1 MRNWGR
7 PARRQEVGSWTAG
20 AEQTN
25 SASGQEPGSGLEDDG
40 LVFWPLSL
48 GEPEGPRLVQI
59 GPRPA
64 RPPETP
70 RPPRRRLGMTVLFA
84 ALFFAGAALTAA
96 AGNEVASMVASS
108 TPAADV
114 TATDTVT
121 TTTDSTEPAPATEPA
136 QTDSTATETSPAE
149 TSSTETTPAAPTD
162 TSTEPGTVP
171 AEPPAVPAGDHPAGG
186 GSTSTVSAPD
196 PGPGTST
203 SAQSLASEPVASPGP
218 SNPPDV
224 TTPSPTPEPAESPQP
239 VLAPQPSAQPLAQA
253 GRKESSKP
261 AYTSLHAAP
270 RPQQIEPEA
279 GLSTGTVRWI
289 DEPLPDPTPPS
300 LRLSKSFAA
309 DLQSVSAANGLD
321 WNFLLAV
328 LRAESL
334 TGSGQVD
341 LDALQREAAILGPLH
356 LRVGDRQ
363 TLLAYKNDSLFAER
377 VLALEHY
384 YSALGLAAQV
394 KGLTAVR
401 DQLAARLLADPRI
414 DIYPGGREDVSS
426 GRLDVRVLAM
436 IAFLGDSFGDVRVS
450 CLITG
455 HRLYARPGV
464 ISAHIYG
471 RAVDIGALDGIS
483 ILGHQQP
490 GSVTEQAIRQILL
503 LPAEMVPRQ
512 VISLIGLGGPSFPL
526 ADHNDHIH
534 IGY

>member
-1 MRNWGR
+1 MRKRGR
-7 PARRQEVGSWTAG
+7 PARRQEADGWTAR
-20 AEQTN
+20 AEPTK
-25 SASGQEPGSGLEDDG
+25 SASGPEPESALEDDG

-64 RPPETP
+64 RPSETA

-96 AGNEVASMVASS
+96 AGNEVATIVASS
-108 TPAADV
+108 AP
-114 TATDTVT
+114 ATDPSA
-121 TTTDSTEPAPATEPA
+121 TTTDTATTAIDTTEPS
-136 QTDSTATETSPAE
+136 QTDSTATETTETTTTETTGASEPSPTE
-149 TSSTETTPAAPTD
+149 TATTSTET
-162 TSTEPGTVP
+162 GTGP
-171 AEPPAVPAGDHPAGG
+171 AEPPAAPTGDQPADGG
-186 GSTSTVSAPD
+186 TSASAPD
-196 PGPGTST
+196 PGTTT
-203 SAQSLASEPVASPGP
+203 SAQTPASEPGADPGP
-218 SNPPDV
+218 SNSPDV
-224 TTPSPTPEPAESPQP
+224 AEPSPKPQPEETPQP
-239 VLAPQPSAQPLAQA
+239 VLAPQPSAQPLAPA
-253 GRKESSKP
+253 GKAKGSKP

-270 RPQQIEPEA
+270 RPQQIEHEA
-279 GLSTGTVRWI
+279 SPGLGTGTVRWI
-289 DEPLPDPTPPS
+289 NQPLPDPTPPS
-300 LRLSKSFAA
+300 LRLSKSFAG

-321 WNFLLAV
+321 WSFLLAV
-328 LRAESL
+328 LRAERLSESGEVSL
-334 TGSGQVD
+334 R
-341 LDALQREAAILGPLH
+341 ALQREASILGQLH
-356 LRVGDRQ
+356 LRLDDRQ

-377 VLALEHY
+377 VLALKHY
-384 YSALGLAAQV
+384 YSALGLAALV
-394 KGLTAVR
+394 KGLSADR

-414 DIYPGGREDVSS
+414 DIYPGGREDIST

-436 IAFLGDSFGDVRVS
+436 IAFLADSFGDVRVS

-471 RAVDIGALDGIS
+471 RAVDIAALDGTS
-483 ILGHQQP
+483 ILGHQQS
-490 GSVTEQAIRQILL
+490 GSVTEQATRQILL